1 MDVGREGH
9 SGLYTMHFSTVFPP
23 EKAGAEKAGGA
34 AANAS
39 SSSSS
44 PPAAGATAA
53 AAAPATTA
61 AAAATVVSV
70 GSKPGTSSSPSCSLS
85 QFSQWHILIRMDVE
99 NEMFFVKGDAKV
111 FSPTPSLTSGTA
123 RGINRDG
130 TAAQS
135 TTAPDGIPIVPV
147 HQKDRRCSVVIG
159 SFYRQG
165 EGLDGASAVPP
176 SSMLGLEVRMPH
188 LEAEVL
194 GLSEPETL
202 KDVVLNCSGNKSC
215 GWYMGA
221 VTVTVEGKAVETPQT
236 VRFLL
241 KPFYGH
247 RCASCLDP
255 VYAIGYTCERCEVP
269 HYCSRECMNAHMKK
283 HHKLLCPILYER
295 YRYQSGEVVTEVP
308 DGSALVAW
316 WRCLEQGAFN
326 VLVDP
331 NNSLGYGIELTLN
344 VLKSVRQEGLQY
356 RLVTPSS
363 LTTFPPHEEVA
374 RFACVLLREVSRS
387 AILEGCAPL
396 AAACLDYLYVF
407 SPSADFAIQAHILFF
422 TTFHC
427 EDLDVPIDTFE
438 EYVSFARPLHALAS
452 LQINYAL
459 KSTIPA
465 EFWRRV
471 KIAKDSI
478 ASLLAVTNVVPSGGV
493 EGLKEIITAQ
503 QRDALMMLSKIFVM
517 MATRAPQGECQRWL
531 EQAERCLMQC
541 QNGLGTTNSAE
552 VDAVICYRLSALL
565 LLYKTDTKTEEARQ
579 QKKRGDSFLKLRQKS
594 MNDEISM
601 QQQNGV
607 EEGEQAKEKRQ

>member
-23 EKAGAEKAGGA
+23 EKAAAEKAGGA
-34 AANAS
+34 TANAS

-53 AAAPATTA
+53 TA
-61 AAAATVVSV
+61 AAAVPT
-70 GSKPGTSSSPSCSLS
+70 GSKPGTSGSSSCSLS
-85 QFSQWHILIRMDVE
+85 QFSQWHVLIRMDVE
-99 NEMFFVKGDAKV
+99 NEMFFVKGDGKV

-130 TAAQS
+130 TPAQN

-147 HQKDRRCSVVIG
+147 HQKDRRCCVVIG
-159 SFYRQG
+159 SYYRQV

-188 LEAEVL
+188 LEAAVL
-194 GLSEPETL
+194 GLSEPEML

-215 GWYMGA
+215 GWYMGV
-221 VTVTVEGKAVETPQT
+221 VTVTVEGKAVEMPQT
-236 VRFLL
+236 IRFLL
-241 KPFYGH
+241 KPYYGH
-247 RCASCLDP
+247 RCANCLDP

-316 WRCLEQGAFN
+316 WRCLELGTFN

-331 NNSLGYGIELTLN
+331 NNSLGYGLELTLS
-344 VLKSVRQEGLQY
+344 VLKSARQEGLQY
-356 RLVTPSS
+356 RIVTPTP
-363 LTTFPPHEEVA
+363 LTTLPSQEETA
-374 RFACVLLREVSRS
+374 RFACVLLREVNRS

-438 EYVSFARPLHALAS
+438 EYVSYARPLHALAS

-478 ASLLAVTNVVPSGGV
+478 ASLLAVTNVVPSGGE
-493 EGLKEIITAQ
+493 EGLKGIITTQ

-552 VDAVICYRLSALL
+552 VDAMICFHLSALL
-565 LLYKTDTKTEEARQ
+565 LLYKTDTKTEEAKL
-579 QKKRGDSFLKLRQKS
+579 QKKRGDSFLKLRQKTT
-594 MNDEISM
+594 NDATNM

-607 EEGEQAKEKRQ
+607 EEGEQAKGKKL

>member
-9 SGLYTMHFSTVFPP
+9 SGLYTMHFSTVFPV
-23 EKAGAEKAGGA
+23 ERAAQERANGT
-34 AANAS
+34 AANT

-44 PPAAGATAA
+44 PPAPASSEVGRGGAH
-53 AAAPATTA
+53 
-61 AAAATVVSV
+61 
-70 GSKPGTSSSPSCSLS
+70 GGPSCSLT
-85 QFSQWHILIRMDVE
+85 QFTQWHILIRMDVE

-123 RGINRDG
+123 RGVNRDG
-130 TAAQS
+130 TPAQS
-135 TTAPDGIPIVPV
+135 STAPDGIPIVPV
-147 HQKDRRCSVVIG
+147 HQRERRCSVVIG
-159 SFYRQG
+159 SYYRQADNLEAAG
-165 EGLDGASAVPP
+165 TVPP
-176 SSMLGLEVRMPH
+176 SSMLGLEVRMPR
-188 LEAEVL
+188 LEAAVL
-194 GLSEPETL
+194 GLAEPEMLT
-202 KDVVLNCSGNKSC
+202 DVVLNCSGHKSC

-221 VTVTVEGKAVETPQT
+221 VTVTAEGKAVEAPQT
-236 VRFLL
+236 IRFLL

-247 RCASCLDP
+247 RCAHCLDP
-255 VYAIGYTCERCEVP
+255 VYAIGYTCEHCEVP
-269 HYCSRECMNAHMKK
+269 HYCSRDCMNAHMKR
-283 HHKLLCPILYER
+283 HHKLLCPVLYDK
-295 YRYQSGEVVTEVP
+295 YRCQSGEVVTEVP

-316 WRCLEQGAFN
+316 WRCWEHGTFS

-331 NNSLGYGIELTLN
+331 NNSLGYAIELTLN
-344 VLKSVRQEGLQY
+344 VLKSARQEGLQY
-356 RLVTPSS
+356 RLVSS
-363 LTTFPPHEEVA
+363 AALSSSPPHEEVA
-374 RFACVLLREVSRS
+374 RFACVLLREVNRS
-387 AILEGCAPL
+387 AILGGCAPL

-438 EYVSFARPLHALAS
+438 EYVSYARPLHALAS

-503 QRDALMMLSKIFVM
+503 QRDALMMLSRIFVM

-531 EQAERCLMQC
+531 EQAERCLSQC
-541 QNGLGTTNSAE
+541 QDGLTVPNSFE
-552 VDAVICYRLSALL
+552 VDAMICFRRAALL
-565 LLYKTDTKTEEARQ
+565 LLFKTDAKAEEAKALRR
-579 QKKRGDSFLKLRQKS
+579 KGESFLKLRQRPAI
-594 MNDEISM
+594 DTTSM

-607 EEGEQAKEKRQ
+607 EEGEPVKEAVKKA

>member
-1 MDVGREGH
+1 
-9 SGLYTMHFSTVFPP
+9 MHFSTVFPP
-23 EKAGAEKAGGA
+23 EKNGGA
-34 AANAS
+34 SATTTTTTT
-39 SSSSS
+39 SSS
-44 PPAAGATAA
+44 PPAAGSGS
-53 AAAPATTA
+53 ATTA
-61 AAAATVVSV
+61 QTTAAGTATGSPA
-70 GSKPGTSSSPSCSLS
+70 SKPVPSVSSSCSLS

-123 RGINRDG
+123 RGVNRDG
-130 TAAQS
+130 SPAQN

-147 HQKDRRCSVVIG
+147 HQKDRRCNVVIG
-159 SFYRQG
+159 SYYRQMDIPDSAG
-165 EGLDGASAVPP
+165 AVPP

-188 LEAEVL
+188 LEAAVL

-221 VTVTVEGKAVETPQT
+221 VTVTVEGKPVETPQT
-236 VRFLL
+236 IRFLL

-283 HHKLLCPILYER
+283 HHKLLCPILHER

-344 VLKSVRQEGLQY
+344 VLKSARQEGLQY
-356 RLVTPSS
+356 RLVTPTP
-363 LTTFPPHEEVA
+363 LTTSPPHEEVA
-374 RFACVLLREVSRS
+374 RFACVLLREVNRS

-438 EYVSFARPLHALAS
+438 EYVSYARPLHALAS

-541 QNGLGTTNSAE
+541 QNGLGATNTAE
-552 VDAVICYRLSALL
+552 VDAMICFRLSALL

-579 QKKRGDSFLKLRQKS
+579 QKKRGDSFLKLRQKAA
-594 MNDEISM
+594 NDATNM
-601 QQQNGV
+601 KQQNGL
-607 EEGEQAKEKRQ
+607 EDAEQGKEKKP

>member
-23 EKAGAEKAGGA
+23 ERTAAEKAAGGA
-34 AANAS
+34 AANNA
-39 SSSSS
+39 SSSS
-44 PPAAGATAA
+44 PPAAGA
-53 AAAPATTA
+53 ATP
-61 AAAATVVSV
+61 VSGD
-70 GSKPGTSSSPSCSLS
+70 GSKASPSAPSSSCSLS
-85 QFSQWHILIRMDVE
+85 QFSQWHVLIRMDVE

-111 FSPTPSLTSGTA
+111 FSPTQSLTSGTA
-123 RGINRDG
+123 RGVNRDG
-130 TAAQS
+130 TPAQN

-159 SFYRQG
+159 SYYRQV
-165 EGLDGASAVPP
+165 EMLDSASTTPQ
-176 SSMLGLEVRMPH
+176 SSMLGLEVRMPQ
-188 LEAEVL
+188 LEAAVL
-194 GLSEPETL
+194 GLSEPEML

-236 VRFLL
+236 IRFLL
-241 KPFYGH
+241 KPFYGR

-269 HYCSRECMNAHMKK
+269 HYCSRECMNAHMKR

-316 WRCLEQGAFN
+316 WRCLEQGDFN

-331 NNSLGYGIELTLN
+331 NNSLGYSIELTLN
-344 VLKSVRQEGLQY
+344 VLKSARQDGLQY
-356 RLVTPSS
+356 RLVTATPLTSS
-363 LTTFPPHEEVA
+363 PPHEEVA
-374 RFACVLLREVSRS
+374 RFACVLLREVNRS
-387 AILEGCAPL
+387 AILEGCVPL

-438 EYVSFARPLHALAS
+438 EYVSYARPLHALAS

-459 KSTIPA
+459 KSAIPA
-465 EFWRRV
+465 KFWRRV

-531 EQAERCLMQC
+531 EQAERCLVQC
-541 QNGLGTTNSAE
+541 QNGLGTANTAE
-552 VDAVICYRLSALL
+552 VDAMICFRLSALL
-565 LLYKTDTKTEEARQ
+565 MLYKTETKTEEARQ
-579 QKKRGDSFLKLRQKS
+579 QKKRGDSFLKLRQKTV
-594 MNDEISM
+594 NDATHM
-601 QQQNGV
+601 RQQNGV
-607 EEGEQAKEKRQ
+607 EEGEQAKDKKP